1 MAAQEDKSLG
11 GEATFAGKAAARA
24 QHAEVS
30 LGGERTI
37 GGDHATQETLIDDIE
52 IVDLEGRY
60 KVESTLGQGGMGA
73 VLLATDTRLGRKVA
87 IKRILGEAARSK
99 TAITRFLT
107 EAKAIAALNHPNII
121 QIYDYGRA
129 KDGPFLIMELVDG
142 GSLADVCKAGAMPPE
157 RAIDVIC
164 RVCEG
169 LATAHEQGIVHRDIK
184 PANILLN
191 RAGAPKL
198 TDFGLAK
205 AEAADH
211 GMTMTGAV
219 MGTPDFMP
227 PEQRRDAALVDH
239 RSDLWSLAATFY
251 QMLTGRSPKIV
262 RLHEAPQALQAVL
275 AKALEDEKDDRYQS
289 AADFREAI
297 RSATEKPARRQAAA
311 PAELAAGE
319 CPRCHEP
326 NEAHRKFCR
335 NPECAASLRVPC
347 LAATCGHEIP
357 IWDKVCPE
365 CGARQPELESAKAN
379 ELTANQEAAERYLA
393 NFDFP
398 SAGAVADSL
407 SQITDTRF
415 GDFKEWGRSFRDR
428 VATERQA
435 AGELVTARVGEARTH
450 QAAYDYSAAI
460 HALESLPPQLHAGQV
475 ATLLQELRSQAE
487 EAKQLLENIKSRIA
501 ARHLDGLLDLAT
513 RALTLRGDRADL
525 RKLVAQLH
533 EREEKLL
540 DQRSKAFASAQ
551 RLFDAG
557 DAKAAL
563 EQLALFGS
571 GLTASQM
578 QFKELVNAA
587 VRNEDELT
595 RLLASAK
602 ADGTITADEVVSL
615 ANQAVRCL
623 RTNPRHGKITAFLWQ
638 LIDRIEKKPMDYV
651 RKMNALIPLV
661 KHLREIGQM
670 PVHLNRLAGDHE
682 NAISQEQARRRRLET
697 MARSA
702 HATYNMEDDRAEE
715 ARRAFVKWAGPS
727 ANHEAPN
734 TVVCSRCGK
743 SIPSRDLG
751 PHLSMCKTRH

>member
-1 MAAQEDKSLG
+1 VGTDEFQSLSD
-11 GEATFAGKAAARA
+11 EATFAGQAKRAR
-24 QHAEVS
+24 QAEVS

-37 GGDHATQETLIDDIE
+37 GGDHATQETVIDDIE
-52 IVDLEGRY
+52 VVDLESRY
-60 KVESTLGQGGMGA
+60 KVEGTLGQGGMGA

-142 GSLADVCKAGAMPPE
+142 GSLADVCKSGAMPLE
-157 RAIDVIC
+157 RAVDVIC
-164 RVCEG
+164 QVCEG
-169 LATAHEQGIVHRDIK
+169 LATAHDQGIVHRDIK

-227 PEQRRDAALVDH
+227 PEQRRNAALVDH

-251 QMLTGRSPKIV
+251 QMLTGRNPKIV
-262 RLHEAPQALQAVL
+262 RLHEAPQALQSVL

-289 AADFREAI
+289 AADFRAAI

-311 PAELAAGE
+311 AAELAAGE

-347 LAATCGHEIP
+347 LAEKCGHEMP
-357 IWDKVCPE
+357 VWDKVCPE
-365 CGARQPELESAKAN
+365 CGAKQPDLVSAKAN
-379 ELTANQEAAERYLA
+379 GLTASQEAAESDLA
-393 NFDFP
+393 NFDF
-398 SAGAVADSL
+398 ATAAAIADSL
-407 SQITDTRF
+407 SQIADIRF
-415 GDFKEWGRSFRDR
+415 GDFQEWGRAFRDR
-428 VATERQA
+428 VAAEKEA
-435 AGELVTARVGEARTH
+435 ADELVAARVGEARTH
-450 QAAYDYSAAI
+450 QAAYDYAAAI
-460 HALESLPPQLHAGQV
+460 QALESLPEQQHRGHV
-475 ATLLQELRSQAE
+475 ATLLQKLRSQADE
-487 EAKQLLENIKSRIA
+487 SKQLLETIKVRIA
-501 ARHLDGLLDLAT
+501 ARDLDGLLKLAT

-525 RKLVAQLH
+525 RKIVAQLK
-533 EREEKLL
+533 EREEKLR
-540 DQRSKAFASAQ
+540 DQKNNAFAAAQ
-551 RLFDAG
+551 RLFEAG
-557 DAKAAL
+557 DAKAAM
-563 EQLALFGS
+563 EQIAAYGAGLAPD
-571 GLTASQM
+571 QIK
-578 QFKELVNAA
+578 FKELVKGAA
-587 VRNEDELT
+587 WHEDQLT

-602 ADGTITADEVVSL
+602 ADGTITAEEVVSL
-615 ANQAVRCL
+615 ANQTVRCL
-623 RTNPRHGKITAFLWQ
+623 EINPRHGKIAALLQQ
-638 LIDRIEKKPMDYV
+638 LVDRIEKKPADYV
-651 RKMNALIPLV
+651 RKMGAM
-661 KHLREIGQM
+661 M
-670 PVHLNRLAGDHE
+670 PVVEYLRKIGHLPAHLGRLVREHK
-682 NAISQEQARRRRLET
+682 NAISQEQARRRSEASKRG
-697 MARSA
+697 ARSSYESYASA
-702 HATYNMEDDRAEE
+702 HRGT
-715 ARRAFVKWAGPS
+715 PS
-727 ANHEAPN
+727 

-751 PHLSMCKTRH
+751 PHLSACKG

>member
-1 MAAQEDKSLG
+1 MGTDEFQSLSD
-11 GEATFAGKAAARA
+11 EATFAGQAKRAR
-24 QHAEVS
+24 QAEVS

-37 GGDHATQETLIDDIE
+37 GGDHATQETVIDDIE
-52 IVDLEGRY
+52 VVDLESRY
-60 KVESTLGQGGMGA
+60 KVEGTLGQGGMGA

-87 IKRILGEAARSK
+87 IKRILGEASRSK
-99 TAITRFLT
+99 TAIMRFLT
-107 EAKAIAALNHPNII
+107 EAKAIAALNHPNIV

-142 GSLADVCKAGAMPPE
+142 GSLADLCRAGALPLD
-157 RAIDVIC
+157 RAIDVVC
-164 RVCEG
+164 QVCEG
-169 LATAHEQGIVHRDIK
+169 LAAAHAQGIVHRDIK

-275 AKALEDEKDDRYQS
+275 AKALEDDKNDRYQS
-289 AADFREAI
+289 AADFRVAI

-347 LAATCGHEIP
+347 LAETCGHEMP
-357 IWDKVCPE
+357 AWDKVCPE
-365 CGARQPELESAKAN
+365 CGAKQPDLVSAKAN
-379 ELTANQEAAERYLA
+379 GLTASQEAAERHLA

-398 SAGAVADSL
+398 SAAAVADSL
-407 SQITDTRF
+407 SQIADSRF
-415 GDFKEWGRSFRDR
+415 GEFKEWGHAFSDR
-428 VATERQA
+428 VATEKRA
-435 AGELVTARVGEARTH
+435 ADELVAARVGEARTH
-450 QAAYDYSAAI
+450 QAAYDYAAAI
-460 HALESLPPQLHAGQV
+460 QVLESLPEQQQRGHV
-475 ATLLQELRSQAE
+475 AALLQELRTQAE
-487 EAKQLLENIKSRIA
+487 ESKHLLETIKGRIA
-501 ARHLDGLLDLAT
+501 ARNLDGLLELAT
-513 RALTLRGDRADL
+513 RALSLRGDRADL
-525 RKLVAQLH
+525 QKLVAQLQ
-533 EREEKLL
+533 EREATLR

-557 DAKAAL
+557 DAKAAMEL
-563 EQLALFGS
+563 LAPLSS
-571 GLTASQM
+571 GLTASQI
-578 QFKELVNAA
+578 QFKELVKGATWH
-587 VRNEDELT
+587 EDELT

-602 ADGTITADEVVSL
+602 ADGTITADEVVLL
-615 ANQAVRCL
+615 ANQTVRCL
-623 RTNPRHGKITAFLWQ
+623 QVNPRHGKIAALLQQ
-638 LIDRIEKKPMDYV
+638 LIDRIEKKPADY
-651 RKMNALIPLV
+651 
-661 KHLREIGQM
+661 G
-670 PVHLNRLAGDHE
+670 NRVEQLLSVAKFLGGTSAVPE
-682 NAISQEQARRRRLET
+682 NFRRLLVEHERAKESERRKKVT
-697 MARSA
+697 RAASPLSDFFSGGSRNQSLRDKIKADMRA
-702 HATYNMEDDRAEE
+702 HAPNDRVNCPVCNAQC
-715 ARRAFVKWAGPS
+715 RADRLVQHYDRQHGDK
-727 ANHEAPN
+727 
-734 TVVCSRCGK
+734 R
-743 SIPSRDLG
+743 
-751 PHLSMCKTRH
+751 

>member
-347 LAATCGHEIP
+347 LATTCGHEIP

-379 ELTANQEAAERYLA
+379 ELTANQEAAERHLA

-398 SAGAVADSL
+398 SAASIADSL

-415 GDFKEWGRSFRDR
+415 GDFKEWGRVFRDR
-428 VATERQA
+428 VATEKGA
-435 AGELVTARVGEARTH
+435 ADDLVASRVGEARTH
-450 QAAYDYSAAI
+450 QAAYDYAAAI
-460 HALESLPPQLHAGQV
+460 QALESLPKQQHWGHV
-475 ATLLQELRSQAE
+475 GTLLQELRTQAE
-487 EAKQLLENIKSRIA
+487 ESKQLLETIKGRIA
-501 ARHLDGLLDLAT
+501 SRNLDGLLELAT
-513 RALTLRGDRADL
+513 RALVLRGDRADL
-525 RKLVAQLH
+525 RKLVAQLE
-533 EREEKLL
+533 EREERLQ
-540 DQRSKAFASAQ
+540 DHTSKAFASAQ
-551 RLFDAG
+551 RLFFDAG
-557 DAKAAL
+557 DAKAAM
-563 EQLALFGS
+563 EQIAPLSS
-571 GLTASQM
+571 GLSSSQM
-578 QFKELVNAA
+578 QFKELVKSAA
-587 VRNEDELT
+587 GHEDELT

-615 ANQAVRCL
+615 ANQTVRCL
-623 RTNPRHGKITAFLWQ
+623 SMNPRHGKIAAFLQQ
-638 LIDRIEKKPMDYV
+638 LVDRIERKPSDYAN
-651 RKMNALIPLV
+651 RIEQLL
-661 KHLREIGQM
+661 
-670 PVHLNRLAGDHE
+670 PVVVFLGGPSRVPE
-682 NAISQEQARRRRLET
+682 NFRRLLVAHQRAKESAQNRKEAHK
-697 MARSA
+697 ARPSSGFFSVASGNQSLRDKIKADMRA
-702 HATYNMEDDRAEE
+702 HAPNDRVSCPVCNTQC
-715 ARRAFVKWAGPS
+715 RADRLVQHYDRQHGDK
-727 ANHEAPN
+727 
-734 TVVCSRCGK
+734 R
-743 SIPSRDLG
+743 
-751 PHLSMCKTRH
+751 

>member
-24 QHAEVS
+24 QQVEVS

-37 GGDHATQETLIDDIE
+37 GGNHATQETVIDDIE
-52 IVDLEGRY
+52 VVDLEARY
-60 KVESTLGQGGMGA
+60 KIESTLGQGGMGA

-169 LATAHEQGIVHRDIK
+169 LATAHEKGIVHRDIK

-251 QMLTGRSPKIV
+251 QMLTGRIPNIV

-297 RSATEKPARRQAAA
+297 RSATEKPARRQAAG
-311 PAELAAGE
+311 PPELAAGE
-319 CPRCHEP
+319 CLRCHEP

-347 LAATCGHEIP
+347 LATTCGHEIP
-357 IWDKVCPE
+357 VWDNVCPE
-365 CGARQPELESAKAN
+365 CGARQPELVSAKAN
-379 ELTANQEAAERYLA
+379 GFSERQEVAERQLAAFDFASAAATANL
-393 NFDFP
+393 
-398 SAGAVADSL
+398 L
-407 SQITDTRF
+407 SQITDIRF
-415 GDFKEWGRSFRDR
+415 ADFGEWGRAFANR
-428 VATERQA
+428 VETEEA
-435 AGELVTARVGEARTH
+435 AAAELVAARIGEARTH
-450 QAAYDYSAAI
+450 QAAYDYDSAI
-460 HALESLPPQLHAGQV
+460 HALESLPPQQHGGHV
-475 ATLLQELRSQAE
+475 AALLQDLRKQATE
-487 EAKQLLENIKSRIA
+487 SKRLLETIRSRVA
-501 ARHLDGLLDLAT
+501 ARELNGLLELTT
-513 RALTLRGDRADL
+513 RAIALRGDRTDL
-525 RKLVAQLH
+525 HKLALQLR
-533 EREEKLL
+533 EREEKLEA
-540 DQRSKAFASAQ
+540 QAKQAFHDVQ
-551 RLFDAG
+551 RLFAAG
-557 DAKAAL
+557 DARSALQALDKAKPFNEKIERVLKAL
-563 EQLALFGS
+563 KPRLQEAIAEEKKLS
-571 GLTASQM
+571 
-578 QFKELVNAA
+578 
-587 VRNEDELT
+587 D
-595 RLLASAK
+595 LLATAK
-602 ADGTITADEVVSL
+602 ADGTITPDEVVTL
-615 ANQAVRCL
+615 LNQVVRCL
-623 RTNPRHGKITAFLWQ
+623 QNNPRHPKITSLRQQ
-638 LIDRIEKKPMDYV
+638 LLDRIEKRPRDFAHRV
-651 RKMNALIPLV
+651 DALMPLV
-661 KHLREIGQM
+661 ENLGGVRRLPANFKQLVNEHEQVKRESQSQQLRARLGGDLALQGKPSRALRDKLKAAMREHFGSDVIRC
-670 PVHLNRLAGDHE
+670 PLCNVECKANRLV
-682 NAISQEQARRRRLET
+682 
-697 MARSA
+697 A
-702 HATYNMEDDRAEE
+702 HFDKQHY
-715 ARRAFVKWAGPS
+715 
-727 ANHEAPN
+727 
-734 TVVCSRCGK
+734 GK
-743 SIPSRDLG
+743 Q
-751 PHLSMCKTRH
+751 

>member
-1 MAAQEDKSLG
+1 VRSFHVVLGGVVVAAQEDKSLG
-11 GEATFAGKAAARA
+11 GEATFAGKAAARP
-24 QHAEVS
+24 QHAEMS

-37 GGDHATQETLIDDIE
+37 GGDLATQETVIDDIE
-52 IVDLEGRY
+52 AVDLESRY
-60 KVESTLGQGGMGA
+60 KVEGKLGQGGMGA

-142 GSLADVCKAGAMPPE
+142 GSLADVCAAGAMSPE

-164 RVCEG
+164 QVCEG
-169 LATAHEQGIVHRDIK
+169 LATAHDQGIVHRDIK

-205 AEAADH
+205 AETADN

-262 RLHEAPQALQAVL
+262 RLHEAPQALQAIL

-289 AADFREAI
+289 AAEFRTAI

-311 PAELAAGE
+311 AAELAAGE

-326 NEAHRKFCR
+326 NESHRKFCR
-335 NPECAASLRVPC
+335 NPECAAALRVPC
-347 LAATCGHEIP
+347 LAQTCGHEMP
-357 IWDKVCPE
+357 VWDKVCPE
-365 CGARQPELESAKAN
+365 CGARQPELEAAKTN
-379 ELTANQEAAERYLA
+379 ELAANQESAQRDLA
-393 NFDFP
+393 NLDF
-398 SAGAVADSL
+398 AAAAAIADSL
-407 SQITDTRF
+407 SQISDIRF
-415 GDFKEWGRSFRDR
+415 AEFQEWGQAFGDR
-428 VATERQA
+428 VATEKA
-435 AGELVTARVGEARTH
+435 AADDLVATRVGEARTH
-450 QAAYDYSAAI
+450 QAAYDYAAAI
-460 HALESLPPQLHAGQV
+460 HALESLPQQQHSGQV
-475 ATLLQELRSQAE
+475 GALLQELRSQAAE
-487 EAKQLLENIKSRIA
+487 SKELLENIKSRIA
-501 ARHLDGLLDLAT
+501 ARYLDGLLELAT
-513 RALTLRGDRADL
+513 RALALRGDRADL
-525 RKLVAQLH
+525 HKLVAQLQ
-533 EREEKLL
+533 EREERLQ
-540 DQRSKAFASAQ
+540 DQRNKAFASAQ

-571 GLTASQM
+571 GLTPSQM
-578 QFKELVNAA
+578 QFKEVVNGA
-587 VRNEDELT
+587 VRHEDELT

-615 ANQAVRCL
+615 ANQTVRCL
-623 RTNPRHGKITAFLWQ
+623 QTNARHGKITAFLWQ
-638 LIDRIEKKPMDYV
+638 LVDRIEKKPTDYV
-651 RKMNALIPLV
+651 RKMNALMPLV
-661 KHLREIGQM
+661 KYLREIGQM
-670 PVHLNRLAGDHE
+670 PMHLDRLARDHE
-682 NAISQEQARRRRLET
+682 NAISQEQMRQRRLEAT
-697 MARSA
+697 ARSS
-702 HATYNMEDDRAEE
+702 HATYNPS
-715 ARRAFVKWAGPS
+715 PS
-727 ANHEAPN
+727 ANHGAPQ

-751 PHLSMCKTRH
+751 PHLSVCKSRH